1 MQLFIVFA
9 TIILLAPY
17 VSLAGV
23 NLSVPFTSQAP
34 FGNWKAPYQDF
45 CEEASIVMAAHFA
58 RGVGIT
64 ANIADAEMHIIKKY
78 EELVL
83 GRYEDTSIEETA
95 MILKNL
101 FGIKNIATKEVFST
115 ADIKKELDLG
125 NIVIAPAAGRLL
137 RNPYFTPPGPIYHML
152 VIRGYDGA
160 KNVFI
165 TNDPGTKRGG
175 GHPYSQSTLFSA
187 LHDWNSGNVLSGK
200 KMIAVVGRQ

>member
-9 TIILLAPY
+9 IIILLAPD
-17 VSLAGV
+17 VSQAWA

-34 FGNWKAPYQDF
+34 FGNWRAPYQDF

-58 RGVGIT
+58 RGLGIT
-64 ANIADAEMHIIKKY
+64 PNIADAEMQIIKKY
-78 EELVL
+78 EELVF
-83 GRYEDTSIEETA
+83 GRYKDTSIEETA
-95 MILKNL
+95 MVLKNL

-115 ADIKKELDLG
+115 ADIKKELNLG

-137 RNPYFTPPGPIYHML
+137 RNPYFTPPGPLYHML
-152 VIRGYDGA
+152 VIRGYDDT

-165 TNDPGTKRGG
+165 TNDPGTRRGS
-175 GHPYSQSTLFSA
+175 GHLYSQNTLFSA

-200 KMIAVVGRQ
+200 KMVAVVGRQ